1 MRGENAKCVT
11 EIYHQNTAVG
21 EGGDC
26 CRGGGRLLSRRRLL
40 SGEGTAVGEREKT
53 AVGVGYCCRGGGY
66 AICYDLYTVWRLPP

>member
-26 CRGGGRLLSRRRLL
+26 CRGGGRQLTGKGKETAVTEATAVGGGDCCRREGEDRCWGRILL
-40 SGEGTAVGEREKT
+40 SG
-53 AVGVGYCCRGGGY
+53 RG
-66 AICYDLYTVWRLPP
+66 ICHML